1 MRCGWPASGNGSVPD
16 LATASTTIG
25 TELEAAG
32 ALLGDAGVAEPRREA
47 NRLWAAIA
55 GGRPG
60 EAWLRRDRPSD
71 PGTSARFRGAVRVRA
86 DGLPLAYAAGSVA
99 FRLLELAIDRRA
111 LIPRPET
118 EGLVDLV
125 LEWCRGRGERGA
137 LKDSLA
143 VAGSGGIAADI
154 GTGSGCIALSLAV
167 EGPFERVIA
176 TDQSEAAV
184 SLARENVARVAPSV
198 PVEVRLGDLL
208 VPLGHAR
215 HRVIVANPPY
225 VTEDEWTALEPGVRD
240 CEPKSALASGADG
253 LETTRRLLAG
263 ARAVLEPGG
272 LLALEIDERRAEAVR
287 RLGEAAGWRVS
298 IHRDVFGR
306 PRYALA
312 V

>member
-1 MRCGWPASGNGSVPD
+1 MRCGWRVSGNGSVPD
-16 LATASTTIG
+16 LAASPATIG
-25 TELEAAG
+25 AELEAAA

-60 EAWLRRDRPSD
+60 DAWLRRDRPSD
-71 PGTSARFRGAVRVRA
+71 PRTAARFREAVRDRA
-86 DGLPLAYAAGSVA
+86 AGVPFAYAAGTAA
-99 FRLLELAIDRRA
+99 FRALELAIDRRA

-125 LEWCRGRGERGA
+125 LRWCRENGEWGVGRW
-137 LKDSLA
+137 
-143 VAGSGGIAADI
+143 GIAADI

-167 EGPFERVIA
+167 EGAFERVVA

-208 VPLGHAR
+208 APLGDAH

-225 VTEDEWTALEPGVRD
+225 LTEDEWTALEPGVRD

-253 LETTRRLLAG
+253 LEVTRRLLAG
-263 ARAVLEPGG
+263 ARAVLEPAG
-272 LLALEIDERRAEAVR
+272 LLALEIDERRAAAIRQLAEAT
-287 RLGEAAGWRVS
+287 GWRVS
-298 IHRDVFGR
+298 IHRDVFDR

>member
-1 MRCGWPASGNGSVPD
+1 M
-16 LATASTTIG
+16 TIG
-25 TELEAAG
+25 AELDAA
-32 ALLGDAGVAEPRREA
+32 AVLLGEAGVAEPRREA

-60 EAWLRRDRPSD
+60 DAWLRRDRPSD
-71 PGTSARFRGAVRVRA
+71 SRMSARFRRAVRDRA
-86 DGLPLAYAAGSVA
+86 DGLPLAYAAGTVA

-125 LEWCRGRGERGA
+125 LQWCRERGERGTGTWG
-137 LKDSLA
+137 
-143 VAGSGGIAADI
+143 VAADV

-167 EGPFERVIA
+167 EGAFERVIA
-176 TDQSEAAV
+176 TDQSEAAA
-184 SLARENVARVAPSV
+184 SLARENVARVSPSV

-208 VPLGHAR
+208 VPLGHA
-215 HRVIVANPPY
+215 HHQVIVANPPY
-225 VTEDEWTALEPGVRD
+225 LTEDEWTALESGVRD

-287 RLGEAAGWRVS
+287 LLGEAAGWRVS